1 MHLVGRKAMLLLTV
15 VLSTRKKERKRAISQ
30 IQALTDV
37 EFKCDCRVDAASAHR
52 NDWPS
57 DGV

>member
-1 MHLVGRKAMLLLTV
+1 MLLLTV
-15 VLSTRKKERKRAISQ
+15 VLSTRKKEREQAISQ
-30 IQALTDV
+30 IQVLTDI
-37 EFKCDCRVDAASAHR
+37 EYDCRVDTASAHR